1 MSGKLR
7 KFFHLPFRQKM
18 MFSEA
23 LFWAAFY
30 RFQVLYMP
38 FAKLSLKIGTMGY
51 ETPDDADYR
60 VAVRTVRTVVESVC
74 RHTPWESKCLVRA
87 LTAKEMLNRRGYPC
101 TLYMGVQAGT
111 DGKMEAH
118 AWLRCGNLFVTGG
131 KGNGFAVTGIFG
143 DKDR

>member
-87 LTAKEMLNRRGYPC
+87 LTAKKMLNRRGYPC
-101 TLYMGVQAGT
+101 TLYMGVQTGT